1 MKRYNDPMAPKS
13 NMGAGGSAS
22 TVNLAQA
29 GTQVFTP
36 DLANIATNTP
46 LVTRNVIPFLIEAP
60 RFFKYASPEVSK
72 QLHRSLKALVENH
85 VRTIDGLQQTVTV
98 ETADSPWGGSGEA
111 IQTPTNVLLSRSNP
125 TFGCWELQG
134 RAIQRFI
141 KWWIT
146 YGIGDYNTKIPRI
159 VANGNV
165 PAEKYDA
172 TFYGATILFIEPDPT
187 FQDVVSAALCTNMY
201 PTTTG
206 PWDMRKDVSQI
217 GQNLDLSIEMTC
229 IQDVSEGTIEYAK
242 EIMKKLNVKGLNPN
256 DHRSWVEGISADVDS
271 ANLGIK
277 DQLIQSANNRVTYAG
292 RD

>member
-1 MKRYNDPMAPKS
+1 MKRYNDPMAPRS
-13 NMGAGGSAS
+13 SYGAGGAAN

-29 GTQVFTP
+29 GAHTFAP
-36 DLANIATNTP
+36 DLANLASNTP

-60 RFFKYASPEVSK
+60 RFFKYATNSA
-72 QLHRSLKALVENH
+72 QLNRSLKALIENH

-98 ETADSPWGGSGEA
+98 ESGQSPWGGSGEN
-111 IQTPTNVLLSRSNP
+111 IQTPTNVLLTPSNP

-141 KWWIT
+141 RWWIT
-146 YGIGDYNTKIPRI
+146 YGIGDYNTKVPRI
-159 VANGNV
+159 VSEGVV
-165 PAEKYDA
+165 PPEKYDA

-187 FQDVVSAALCTNMY
+187 FQDVVSAALGTNMY

-206 PWDMRKDVSQI
+206 PWDLRKDVSQI

-229 IQDVSEGTIEYAK
+229 LQDVSEGTIEYAK
-242 EIMKKLNVKGLNPN
+242 KIMRSLNIKGMNPN
-256 DHRSWVEGISADVDS
+256 DRRSWVSDIAADVAA
-271 ANLGIK
+271 ANIGLK
-277 DQLIQSANNRVTYAG
+277 DQLIESANSRVSYSG

>member
-1 MKRYNDPMAPKS
+1 MKRYTDAMAPVT
-13 NMGAGGSAS
+13 NHGAGGAAN
-22 TVNLAQA
+22 TINLAQA
-29 GTQVFTP
+29 GSHTFTP
-36 DLANIATNTP
+36 DLANIASNTP
-46 LVTRNVIPFLIEAP
+46 HVTRNVIPFLIEAP
-60 RFFKYASPEVSK
+60 RFFKYAANSA
-72 QLHRSLKALVENH
+72 QLHRSLKALIENH

-98 ETADSPWGGSGEA
+98 ETGESPWGGSGEA
-111 IQTPTNVLLSRSNP
+111 IQTPTNVTLSRSNP

-134 RAIQRFI
+134 RAIQRFVR
-141 KWWIT
+141 WWIT

-159 VANGNV
+159 VAEGNV
-165 PAEKYDA
+165 PPEKYDA

-206 PWDMRKDVSQI
+206 PWDLRKDVSQI

-229 IQDVSEGTIEYAK
+229 IQDVSEGSVEYAK
-242 EIMKKLNVKGLNPN
+242 KIMKTLNVKGLNPN
-256 DHRSWVEGISADVDS
+256 IRRSWVEDIASDVKA

-277 DQLIQSANNRVTYAG
+277 EQLVESANSRVSYSG